1 VTATIQHR
9 LQRLTPSLL
18 ADLRR
23 GLEKESLR
31 VAPDGM
37 LAMTPHPAALGSAL
51 THPAITTDFCEAQ
64 PELVTGVHGSIAAAL
79 DELTELH
86 RFVLANI
93 GDELLWS
100 ASMPCRLPADDA
112 IPVAQYGSSNMARIK
127 TVYRLGLG
135 HRYGRRMQTIS
146 GIHYN
151 FSLSDRTVAAVLGL
165 DQVPPAGLD
174 RRIDA
179 LKTDLY
185 FGLIRNFR
193 RNVWL
198 LLYLFGAS
206 PAVCGTFLAGREHP
220 LETLAKGTLYLP
232 YATSLRM
239 GSIGYQSDVQ
249 AKLHVSY
256 NDLEGYAGS
265 LHRALTEPY
274 PPYRDIGIREGDDYR
289 QLSDSVLQI
298 ENEFYGTIRPK
309 SPVRKGERTLSALAR
324 NGVEYV
330 EVRSVD
336 LDPYAPIGV
345 TEEQLR
351 FLDVFLLYCAL
362 HDSPPDSAEEQ
373 RRLGANQT
381 AVVVRGR
388 EPGLMLQR
396 PEGGECSLA
405 AWANEILDGCMP
417 IAEMLDRATPATPGM
432 PANPHVAGLRLAQ
445 ARVAGTEETPS
456 ARILRE
462 LQAGDSSFYRFA
474 MDRSTANARAIRDLG
489 PPAKLEDARTLAR
502 QSLED
507 QARVEAEDDVDF
519 ETYRLR
525 YLASAR
531 PNTQGA

>member
-1 VTATIQHR
+1 MTATIQHR

-31 VAPDGM
+31 VAPNGM
-37 LAMTPHPAALGSAL
+37 LATTPHPAALGSPL

-79 DELTELH
+79 EELTDLH

-93 GDELLWS
+93 GDELLWA

-112 IPVAQYGSSNMARIK
+112 IPVAQYGTSNMARIK

-135 HRYGRRMQTIS
+135 NRYGRRMQTIS

-165 DQVPPAGLD
+165 DHVPPAGLD

-220 LETLAKGTLYLP
+220 LETLTKGTLYLP

-274 PPYRDIGIREGDDYR
+274 PPYSDIGIRSGDDYR

-362 HDSPPDSAEEQ
+362 GDSPPDSADEQ

-396 PEGGECSLA
+396 PEGGERSLA
-405 AWANEILDGCMP
+405 DWATEILDACAP
-417 IAEMLDRATPATPGM
+417 IAEMLDSATAG
-432 PANPHVAGLRLAQ
+432 ASPHAAGLALAR

-462 LQAGDSSFYRFA
+462 LAAHDGSFYRFA
-474 MDRSTANARAIRDLG
+474 MARTTANAQAIRDHG
-489 PPAKLEDARTLAR
+489 PPARLDEARALAR
-502 QSLED
+502 QSLEE

-525 YLASAR
+525 YLTSAR
-531 PNTQGA
+531 PNTRGS